1 MSAVLVFVWVKWNVA
16 RTMMNWVK
24 IQENFWIVELNNY
37 PKQAREALMQ
47 EFTDR
52 KIGLIVL
59 SNEEKQ

>member
-1 MSAVLVFVWVKWNVA
+1 
-16 RTMMNWVK
+16 MNWVK